1 MIKEPIII
9 WDFDG
14 VIMDSNAIRNNGFE
28 EVLKEYPKE
37 EVSRLMDFHNTN
49 GGLSR
54 YVKFRYFFEEVRNET
69 ISEEQV
75 LFWANK
81 FSEIMLQRLGEKK
94 LLIQETYQYIL
105 ENHLNKKMHIV
116 SASDQTELRLIC
128 EKVNIN
134 KLFKSIHG
142 SPTTKIL
149 NVSKLLE
156 ENNYNNTDV
165 VLIGDSIN
173 DYQAAEKNNI
183 SFRGYNNIKL
193 EELGNYISEFN
204 N

>member
-1 MIKEPIII
+1 MIKQPIII

-14 VIMDSNAIRNNGFE
+14 VIMDSNAVRNNGFE

-37 EVSRLMDFHNTN
+37 EVSKLMDFHKRN

-54 YVKFRYFFEEVRNET
+54 YVKFRYFFEEVRNEKIT
-69 ISEEQV
+69 DEQV

-81 FSEIMLQRLGEKK
+81 FSEIMLAQLGDKK

-105 ENHLNKKMHIV
+105 ENNLNKKMHIV

-128 EKVNIN
+128 KKVGID

-149 NVSKLLE
+149 NVKLLLESE
-156 ENNYNNTDV
+156 EYESNDV

-173 DYQAAEKNNI
+173 DYQAAIKNNI
-183 SFRGYNNIKL
+183 SFCGYNNLKL
-193 EELGNYISEFN
+193 KKLGNYISKFY
-204 N
+204 

>member
-1 MIKEPIII
+1 MIKQPIII

-14 VIMDSNAIRNNGFE
+14 VIMDSNAVRNNGFE

-37 EVSRLMDFHNTN
+37 EVSKLMDFHERN

-69 ISEEQV
+69 ITDEQV

-81 FSEIMLQRLGEKK
+81 FSDIMLAQLGDKK
-94 LLIQETYQYIL
+94 LLIQETYQYIK
-105 ENHLNKKMHIV
+105 ENSLNKKMHIV

-128 EKVNIN
+128 EKVGID

-149 NVSKLLE
+149 NVKLLLE
-156 ENNYNNTDV
+156 SEKYESNDV

-173 DYQAAEKNNI
+173 DYQAAIKNNI
-183 SFRGYNNIKL
+183 SFCGYNNLRL
-193 EELGNYISEFN
+193 EKLGNYISKFY
-204 N
+204 